1 MLIECWKRSSAT
13 ALTDHAHQVIPEA
26 LIESLGEPKR
36 CQLQR
41 CICAVEHAFMPSAY
55 LPFTGSALTCAS
67 SGCPVQSLRARL
79 AFEGTSI
86 EPAVTSKQLRRR
98 GLALVDWCP
107 SAIRS
112 PRHADARP
120 PLAVIAFDFVGTCC
134 FDDALGRRKPEMR

>member
-1 MLIECWKRSSAT
+1 MGTSFQSR
-13 ALTDHAHQVIPEA
+13 ALQCRAMSPELGARTGSHAARP
-26 LIESLGEPKR
+26 GPG
-36 CQLQR
+36 QLQR

-120 PLAVIAFDFVGTCC
+120 PLAVIAFDFVRTCC